1 MKLHEFQAKALFREY
16 GIPTLQGELAAN
28 AEAAVECA
36 AHIGYP
42 CVLKSQ
48 VLRGGRGKAGLVRVV
63 ENEQEARTAAAFIFS
78 SDWNVKRVLI
88 EPAIRSVKEL
98 YASISPEPITGSH
111 ILLVSAE
118 GGIEIEQLAAASPEK
133 ILRTKIDSIRGLM
146 PYQARSL
153 AYDVGLD
160 PTVIKDFIAIIE
172 NLYRL
177 YVEKDAEL
185 AEINP
190 LFLTA
195 ERTFI
200 AADAKIAIDD
210 NSLFKHPEFAQDPSD
225 FDSEIAREASAHG
238 IPYLQF
244 DGDISLMCAGAGLTT
259 AVYDLVVDFGGSV
272 ANYLEFGGPNYRKS
286 LTAMELCVK
295 NNPKVILIVTF
306 GTIARAD
313 IMAEGIVE
321 AIHQLKPQCPIVTC
335 VRGTGEEKAHAILRN
350 AGITPL
356 IDTEEAVRQAVT
368 LSKLATD
375 LDERSNRQN
384 LDPIPFQGSTT

>member
-1 MKLHEFQAKALFREY
+1 M
-16 GIPTLQGELAAN
+16 
-28 AEAAVECA
+28 
-36 AHIGYP
+36 
-42 CVLKSQ
+42 
-48 VLRGGRGKAGLVRVV
+48 
-63 ENEQEARTAAAFIFS
+63 
-78 SDWNVKRVLI
+78 
-88 EPAIRSVKEL
+88 
-98 YASISPEPITGSH
+98 
-111 ILLVSAE
+111 
-118 GGIEIEQLAAASPEK
+118 
-133 ILRTKIDSIRGLM
+133 KIDSVRGLM

-153 AYDVGLD
+153 AYEVGLD
-160 PTVIKDFIAIIE
+160 SNAIKPFCAIIE

-195 ERTFI
+195 EHTFI
-200 AADAKIAIDD
+200 AADAKIAIDEY
-210 NSLFKHPEFAQDPSD
+210 SLSRHQEFVQDPAD

-259 AVYDLVVDFGGSV
+259 AVYDLVVDFGGAV

-321 AIHQLKPQCPIVTC
+321 AIHQLKPRCPIVTC
-335 VRGTGEEKAHAILRN
+335 VRGTGEEKAHAILRD
-350 AGITPL
+350 AGLAPIF
-356 IDTEEAVRQAVT
+356 DTEEAVLQAVA
-368 LSKLATD
+368 LSKLAPDHIEPT
-375 LDERSNRQN
+375 SKQN
-384 LDPIPFQGSTT
+384 LSSIPFQGSTT